1 MIGTVNFNM
10 TFHTVPFVRSIGL
23 KKSLKALPV
32 LAKKELP
39 PAIEN
44 LCPGTLPFPEQKGDK
59 RIFRLSPYH
68 QNYIL
73 SRVCCQAELRG
84 KNIFFV
90 VFPPGTDRAFPRK
103 TPAKKRKPLSRQQK
117 REPFSK
123 KSILPHRKPVFTIIS
138 VATKKRPD
146 KSINALYTPLS
157 RR

>member
-1 MIGTVNFNM
+1 MIGTVNFNI

-32 LAKKELP
+32 LARKELP

-44 LCPGTLPFPEQKGDK
+44 LCPGRLSFPEQKGDK
-59 RIFRLSPYH
+59 RISRLSPYH

-84 KNIFFV
+84 KNIFSSFSRSEPTS
-90 VFPPGTDRAFPRK
+90 FFHEKSPQRNENRSPPGQ
-103 TPAKKRKPLSRQQK
+103 KK
-117 REPFSK
+117 EPFSEK
-123 KSILPHRKPVFTIIS
+123 PILPHRKPVFTIIS
-138 VATKKRPD
+138 ATTKKRPD